1 MKIRIEIDE
10 FADEDE
16 VIIKCREL
24 NNNIKKIQQSIM
36 QYSTSVNL
44 NFFKDN
50 TEYYIP
56 ISSVLFFEASERE
69 ITAHTADDLYRIKN
83 KLYEL
88 EKILP
93 CNFVRVSKSAIL
105 NIDHIYSVEKNITSA
120 SLVKFNKS
128 HKQLYVS
135 RNYYKNLKQRLDER
149 RTYET

>member
-93 CNFVRVSKSAIL
+93 FNFVRVSKSAIL
-105 NIDHIYSVEKNITSA
+105 NIDHIYSLEKNITSA

>member
-105 NIDHIYSVEKNITSA
+105 NIDHIYSLEKNITSA